1 MRKSG
6 RITSANRY
14 KIFVSSDEARGVIP
28 RGNTTLAK
36 VLLSG
41 SSFTNQVLD
50 NWDVLRLV
58 VSW

>member
-50 NWDVLRLV
+50 NWDVVR
-58 VSW
+58 